1 MKKCPYCGHE
11 NVDEARECLICHTNL
26 DPVPGAPRDPEAEE
40 PELAMK
46 VVASF
51 ANVVDAD
58 VFKTRLEAAGIE
70 AFIPEEYTPNIL
82 WTAIT
87 NPLEGVTLRV
97 AAKDYDAAK
106 ALYESAEAS
115 VAVPPKIPPSNTGTS
130 AGPQVIT
137 QQEEM
142 TGPSKLCVACNAK
155 ISEAASVCPKC
166 GYSQPE
172 G

>member
-26 DPVPGAPRDPEAEE
+26 DPVRGTAPDPQAGD
-40 PELAMK
+40 PELAIR
-46 VVASF
+46 VVATF

-58 VFKTRLEAAGIE
+58 VFKTRLEAAGID
-70 AFIPEEYTPNIL
+70 AFIPEEYTPHIL

-87 NPLEGVTLRV
+87 NPLEGVTVRV
-97 AAKDYDAAK
+97 AVKDYDAAR

-115 VAVPPKIPPSNTGTS
+115 AAPSRIPPSDTATTTRVQTV
-130 AGPQVIT
+130 A
-137 QQEEM
+137 QQAEE

-155 ISEAASVCPKC
+155 IPEAASVCPKC
-166 GYSQPE
+166 GYSQP